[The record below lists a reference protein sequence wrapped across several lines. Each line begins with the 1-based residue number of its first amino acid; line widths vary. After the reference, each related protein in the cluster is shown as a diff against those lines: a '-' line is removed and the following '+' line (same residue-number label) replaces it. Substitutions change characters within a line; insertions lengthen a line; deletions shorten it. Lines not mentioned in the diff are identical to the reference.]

1 MRRLPIPIRGRLT
14 HEYASHKKC
23 GALWWNAS
31 LWLLLIAIEV
41 YTGYTGFFL
50 QAVYALSL
58 FALIVAFWL
67 VNRPVVKG
75 IKNDV
80 LQFMSCGAM
89 AVALTGVFVLVAVLV
104 GVNIQIVIGVR
115 L

>member
-1 MRRLPIPIRGRLT
+1 MNLQVTNNIVLFGGTLV
-14 HEYASHKKC
+14 
-23 GALWWNAS
+23 

-41 YTGYTGFFL
+41 FTGYTGIFL
-50 QAVYALSL
+50 QAAYALSL
-58 FALIVAFWL
+58 FVLFVAFWL

-89 AVALTGVFVLVAVLV
+89 AVVLTGLFVFVAVVV
-104 GVNIQIVIGVR
+104 GVNFKMLIGGR
-115 L
+115 F

>member
-1 MRRLPIPIRGRLT
+1 MNIQVT
-14 HEYASHKKC
+14 KNV
-23 GALWWNAS
+23 ALFVGTLA

-41 YTGYTGFFL
+41 FTGYTGFFL

-58 FALIVAFWL
+58 FALFVAFWL

-89 AVALTGVFVLVAVLV
+89 AVALTGLFVFVAVVV
-104 GVNIQIVIGVR
+104 GVNFKMLIGGR
-115 L
+115 F